1 MYTTIESKL
10 HGMNNVEIK
19 QLTGHG
25 IYYVFVNGSL
35 LHKSFNSIKAAVEHI
50 NEYLYVKGYEYYVG
64 LSCEVSA

>member
-10 HGMNNVEIK
+10 HGMNNIAIT

-25 IYYVFVNGSL
+25 IYYVIVNESP
-35 LHKSFNSIKAAVEHI
+35 LHKSFSSIKDAVDHV

-64 LSCEVSA
+64 LTCEVAA